1 MQRPAPSDASST
13 TLKSTDIHSHSG
25 ATPTVSPIDSQILSV
40 SQSQPSQQ
48 PRTEHN
54 PWLSR
59 NGQSSYATLKK
70 SEIAVSKDSN
80 SAAKAKN
87 KLRKRQKETENEAA
101 DVQDDAVVEIS
112 PADLMTESS
121 KSSRQAGPGD
131 DDSDGAGEVE
141 EQEERLK
148 RKGKPPG
155 RSYNAIEQKELV
167 TKAFAGD
174 NVVEEFEEAKRREVE
189 KDAPR
194 EVDTSLPGWGAWGGQ
209 GTRKAPPRPHLIKKI
224 AGINPQSRADS
235 GKAHVIISEKRD
247 KKAAKYLTKDLPY
260 PYTSKAQFDRSLE
273 TPIGREWNTRI
284 ASQRATLPK
293 VTKKMGVIIK
303 PLEKPF

>member
-174 NVVEEFEEAKRREVE
+174 NVVEVC
-189 KDAPR
+189 
-194 EVDTSLPGWGAWGGQ
+194 V
-209 GTRKAPPRPHLIKKI
+209 
-224 AGINPQSRADS
+224 
-235 GKAHVIISEKRD
+235 
-247 KKAAKYLTKDLPY
+247 YLVSVFWCDL
-260 PYTSKAQFDRSLE
+260 
-273 TPIGREWNTRI
+273 
-284 ASQRATLPK
+284 
-293 VTKKMGVIIK
+293 
-303 PLEKPF
+303 